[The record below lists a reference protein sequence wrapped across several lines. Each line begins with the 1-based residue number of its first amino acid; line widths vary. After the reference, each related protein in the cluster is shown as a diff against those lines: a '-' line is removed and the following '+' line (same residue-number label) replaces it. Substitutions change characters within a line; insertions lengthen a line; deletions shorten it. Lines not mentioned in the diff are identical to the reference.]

1 MKQVRLAMV
10 GPKCQEEGLDRSIGD
25 EEESG
30 EHNQLTIGLG
40 DDSIDLCIIDQ
51 LVRFFVAEPYHSG
64 LSPRLD
70 MHGCSYFP

>member
-30 EHNQLTIGLG
+30 EHNQLTVGLG
-40 DDSIDLCIIDQ
+40 DDSIDLCIID
-51 LVRFFVAEPYHSG
+51 
-64 LSPRLD
+64 
-70 MHGCSYFP
+70 